1 MKAPLE
7 HLESS
12 TPMSAG
18 EGSVYVLIGGALIGI
33 GYAIGLAKAS
43 IMEARRIKE
52 ETRNGPANYR
62 TRSSDRNRG
71 SNKPQTPNN

>member
-18 EGSVYVLIGGALIGI
+18 EGALYALIGGALIGL
-33 GYAIGLAKAS
+33 GFAAGWTKAALKN
-43 IMEARRIKE
+43 AREVQIERRSSN
-52 ETRNGPANYR
+52 TRNRER
-62 TRSSDRNRG
+62 TRNT
-71 SNKPQTPNN
+71 QQ

>member
-18 EGSVYVLIGGALIGI
+18 EGTLYALIGGALIGL
-33 GYAIGLAKAS
+33 GFAVGWTKAS
-43 IMEARRIKE
+43 LKSAREVQVER
-52 ETRNGPANYR
+52 RSPN
-62 TRSSDRNRG
+62 TRSRERDNRRN
-71 SNKPQTPNN
+71 NQP

>member
-18 EGSVYVLIGGALIGI
+18 EGVLYALIGGTLICLGFAA
-33 GYAIGLAKAS
+33 GWTKATLKNAS
-43 IMEARRIKE
+43 DIRAER
-52 ETRNGPANYR
+52 
-62 TRSSDRNRG
+62 RSSGRSRERDSQRSRN
-71 SNKPQTPNN
+71 NPNQPQ

>member
-18 EGSVYVLIGGALIGI
+18 EGTLYALIGGALIGL
-33 GYAIGLAKAS
+33 GFVVGWTKAS
-43 IMEARRIKE
+43 LKNAQEIQADRRAGSSQ
-52 ETRNGPANYR
+52 TRGN
-62 TRSSDRNRG
+62 SRNT
-71 SNKPQTPNN
+71 KP

>member
-18 EGSVYVLIGGALIGI
+18 EGTLYVLIGGALV
-33 GYAIGLAKAS
+33 GLGFAVGWTKAS
-43 IMEARRIKE
+43 LKSAREIQADRRSST
-52 ETRNGPANYR
+52 TRNRER
-62 TRSSDRNRG
+62 TRN
-71 SNKPQTPNN
+71 NQPQ

>member
-18 EGSVYVLIGGALIGI
+18 EGTLYALIGGALIGL
-33 GYAIGLAKAS
+33 GFVVGWTKAS
-43 IMEARRIKE
+43 LKNAQYMQPDRRASSQTRGNAR
-52 ETRNGPANYR
+52 NP
-62 TRSSDRNRG
+62 
-71 SNKPQTPNN
+71 KP

>member
-18 EGSVYVLIGGALIGI
+18 EGTLYVLISGALIGL
-33 GYAIGLAKAS
+33 GFAVGWTKAS
-43 IMEARRIKE
+43 LKNAREVQVER
-52 ETRNGPANYR
+52 RSPN
-62 TRSSDRNRG
+62 TRSRERDNRRNT
-71 SNKPQTPNN
+71 PQ

>member
-18 EGSVYVLIGGALIGI
+18 EGAMYALVAGALIGL
-33 GYAIGLAKAS
+33 GFAVGWTKAS
-43 IMEARRIKE
+43 LKSARELHADR
-52 ETRNGPANYR
+52 R
-62 TRSSDRNRG
+62 TRSSSRG
-71 SNKPQTPNN
+71 PRENKPQ

>member
-18 EGSVYVLIGGALIGI
+18 EGALYALIGGTLICLGFAA
-33 GYAIGLAKAS
+33 GWAKAS
-43 IMEARRIKE
+43 LKNAREVQIER
-52 ETRNGPANYR
+52 RSPSSR
-62 TRSSDRNRG
+62 TRERDRNR
-71 SNKPQTPNN
+71 SNQ

>member
-18 EGSVYVLIGGALIGI
+18 EGTLYALIGGALIGL
-33 GYAIGLAKAS
+33 GFAVGWTKAS
-43 IMEARRIKE
+43 LKSARDLQVER
-52 ETRNGPANYR
+52 RSPN
-62 TRSSDRNRG
+62 TRSRERDNRRNTQ
-71 SNKPQTPNN
+71 P

>member
-18 EGSVYVLIGGALIGI
+18 EGTLYALIGGALIGL
-33 GYAIGLAKAS
+33 GFVVGWTKAS
-43 IMEARRIKE
+43 LKNAREIQIERRSPN
-52 ETRNGPANYR
+52 TRR
-62 TRSSDRNRG
+62 TD
-71 SNKPQTPNN
+71 KPRAPQQ

>member
-18 EGSVYVLIGGALIGI
+18 EGTLYALIGGALIGL
-33 GYAIGLAKAS
+33 GFAVGWTKAS
-43 IMEARRIKE
+43 LKSARDIQTERR
-52 ETRNGPANYR
+52 TPN
-62 TRSSDRNRG
+62 TRSTDRSR
-71 SNKPQTPNN
+71 SRNNQP

>member
-18 EGSVYVLIGGALIGI
+18 EGTLYALIGGALIGL
-33 GYAIGLAKAS
+33 GFVVGWTKAS
-43 IMEARRIKE
+43 LKNARGVQIERRAGNIRSRE
-52 ETRNGPANYR
+52 RNDQR
-62 TRSSDRNRG
+62 RN
-71 SNKPQTPNN
+71 PQS

>member
-18 EGSVYVLIGGALIGI
+18 EGTLYALIGGALIGL
-33 GYAIGLAKAS
+33 GFAFGWTKAS
-43 IMEARRIKE
+43 LKNAREVQIER
-52 ETRNGPANYR
+52 RASN
-62 TRSSDRNRG
+62 TRSRDRER
-71 SNKPQTPNN
+71 PRNNS

>member
-18 EGSVYVLIGGALIGI
+18 EGALYTLIGGALIGL
-33 GYAIGLAKAS
+33 GFLAGWTKAS
-43 IMEARRIKE
+43 LKSARQVQNERRSTGNRN
-52 ETRNGPANYR
+52 TRD
-62 TRSSDRNRG
+62 RSQRN
-71 SNKPQTPNN
+71 NNQQ